1 MNRFSFLFWLV
12 TLFFIHFNVH
22 AKPDL
27 DSMLHALPHVE
38 NGQKRIDLLNNL
50 ALAYTSV
57 SIEDAEK
64 FATQAIGQSRENN
77 YKDGLADGFK
87 ILGAT
92 YYLKGEHDKAIE
104 YSYEALKIYEADKDR
119 AGQSDVLN
127 NMAIVFTARQEME
140 KAYELSSRSLRI
152 KREIGD
158 SLGVAKVIL
167 ALAEIYMEQK
177 KFDRGLAFGKEALK
191 RYRLL
196 NDQRGISRAMLQLGR
211 MYHRLKNWPYAS
223 GYYYETIR
231 TATRAN
237 DHIQII
243 EAHKQLGKLY
253 LEANRY
259 DSSYHYL
266 KRALSLA
273 REKNSKSNEMES
285 NEYLAKYFS
294 EVEELDSSLVYMKEA
309 SLLER
314 QIFDIQKSQQIK
326 TTQMLYQYEKNEQML
341 SFKEAQIQRQHMAI
355 VGVTIIL
362 VLVTLFGY
370 KLYGLNENNK
380 TAREALQA
388 LNIEIN
394 KLNEGLEEKVQERT
408 EEIRMQNQKLVEYA
422 FFTAHEVRGP
432 LARILGLVELV
443 KVKELNHEREEII
456 SRLQTSANELDE
468 ILREVNRKLESKETT
483 GYNLRPSPET

>member
-1 MNRFSFLFWLV
+1 MNRFSSLFWLV
-12 TLFFIHFNVH
+12 TLFLIDFDVQ
-22 AKPDL
+22 ARADL
-27 DSMLHALPHVE
+27 DSLLNALPHAE
-38 NGQKRIDLLNNL
+38 SGQKRINLLNNL
-50 ALAYTSV
+50 ALAYTTV

-64 FATQAIGQSRENN
+64 FATQAIGQSRESN
-77 YKDGLADGFK
+77 YEDGLAEGYK

-92 YYLKGEHDKAIE
+92 YYLKGEHDQAID
-104 YSYEALKIYEADKDR
+104 YSYKALKIFESNKDR

-127 NMAIVFTARQEME
+127 NMAIVFTARQEIE
-140 KAYELSSRSLRI
+140 KAFDLSSRSLSI

-211 MYHRLKNWPYAS
+211 MYHRLRNWPYAS

-231 TATRAN
+231 TATRAS

-243 EAHKQLGKLY
+243 EAYKQLGKLY

-259 DSSYHYL
+259 DSSYRYL
-266 KRALSLA
+266 RRALSLA
-273 REKNSKSNEMES
+273 REKDSKSNEMET
-285 NEYLAKYFS
+285 NKHLANYFS
-294 EVEELDSSLVYMKEA
+294 AIEELDSSLMYMKEA

-314 QIFDIQKSQQIK
+314 QIFDTQKSQQIE
-326 TTQMLYQYEKNEQML
+326 TTQMLYEFEKNEQML

-370 KLYGLNENNK
+370 KVYGLNENNK

-394 KLNEGLEEKVQERT
+394 KLNENLEEKVQERT

-468 ILREVNRKLESKETT
+468 ILREVNRKLESKENST
-483 GYNLRPSPET
+483 L

>member
-1 MNRFSFLFWLV
+1 MNRFSSLFWLV
-12 TLFFIHFNVH
+12 SLFFIDFDIQ
-22 AKPDL
+22 ARADL
-27 DSMLHALPHVE
+27 DSLLNALPHAE
-38 NGQKRIDLLNNL
+38 SGQKRIDLLNNL
-50 ALAYTSV
+50 ALAYTTV

-64 FATQAIGQSRENN
+64 FATQAIGQSQETN
-77 YKDGLADGFK
+77 YEDGLAEGYK

-104 YSYEALKIYEADKDR
+104 YSYKALEIFESNKDR

-127 NMAIVFTARQEME
+127 NMAIVFTARQEIG
-140 KAYELSSRSLRI
+140 KAYDLSSRSLSI

-196 NDQRGISRAMLQLGR
+196 KDQRGISRAMLQLGR
-211 MYHRLKNWPYAS
+211 MYHRLRNWPYAS

-231 TATRAN
+231 TATRAS

-259 DSSYHYL
+259 DSSYRYL
-266 KRALSLA
+266 RRALLLA
-273 REKNSKSNEMES
+273 REKNSKSNEMET
-285 NEYLAKYFS
+285 NEHLANYFS
-294 EVEELDSSLVYMKEA
+294 AIEELDSSLMYMKEA

-314 QIFDIQKSQQIK
+314 QIFDSQKSHEIQ
-326 TTQMLYQYEKNEQML
+326 TMQMLYEFEKNEQML
-341 SFKEAQIQRQHMAI
+341 SIKEAQIQRQHMAI
-355 VGVTIIL
+355 IGVTIIL
-362 VLVTLFGY
+362 MLVTLFGY
-370 KLYGLNENNK
+370 KVYGLNENNK

-394 KLNEGLEEKVQERT
+394 KLNENLEEKVQERT

-468 ILREVNRKLESKETT
+468 ILREVNRKLESKA
-483 GYNLRPSPET
+483 NSPL

>member
-1 MNRFSFLFWLV
+1 MDRFSFLFWLV
-12 TLFFIHFNVH
+12 AVFFNVFAAQ
-22 AKPDL
+22 AKHEL
-27 DSMLHALPHVE
+27 DSLLHALPTAE
-38 NGQKRIDLLNNL
+38 SGQKRIDLLNNL

-64 FATQAIGQSRENN
+64 FATQAIGQSREAN
-77 YKDGLADGFK
+77 YRDGLAQGYK

-104 YSYEALKIYEADKDR
+104 YSYEALKLYEAQDNK

-127 NMAIVFTARQEME
+127 NMAIVFTAREEIE
-140 KAYELSSRSLRI
+140 KAYNLSSRSLGI

-167 ALAEIYMEQK
+167 ALAEIYMKQR

-191 RYRLL
+191 RYRALS
-196 NDQRGISRAMLQLGR
+196 DDRGISHAMFQLGK
-211 MYHRLKNWPYAS
+211 MYHTLKNWPYAS

-231 TATRAN
+231 TAGKAN
-237 DHIQII
+237 DHIQIVA
-243 EAHKQLGKLY
+243 AHKQLGKLY
-253 LEANRY
+253 LEAHRY
-259 DSSYHYL
+259 DSSYRYL
-266 KRALSLA
+266 KRALTLA
-273 REKNSKSNEMES
+273 REKNSKSNEMETS
-285 NEYLAKYFS
+285 EHLANYFS
-294 EVEELDSSLVYMKEA
+294 ELDNLDSSLYYTKTA
-309 SLLER
+309 SVLER
-314 QIFDIQKSQQIK
+314 EIFDSQKSQQIA
-326 TTQMLYQYEKNEQML
+326 TMQMLYEFEKNEQKL
-341 SFKEAQIQRQHMAI
+341 SLKEAQIQRQHLAI

-380 TAREALQA
+380 TAREALQT

-394 KLNEGLEEKVQERT
+394 KLNESLEEKVQQRT
-408 EEIRMQNQKLVEYA
+408 EELRKQNQKLVEYA

-443 KVKELNHEREEII
+443 KVKQLNHERAEII

-468 ILREVNRKLESKETT
+468 ILREVNRKLESGEST
-483 GYNLRPSPET
+483 L